1 MINQQ
6 VATAINNHS
15 VIANDR
21 GQANML
27 NLMMNADF
35 MMSVDRMADI
45 MASGKATVPDHLRG
59 NKADCY
65 AVCLQALQWG
75 MNPFPV
81 AQKTHLVRGTLGYEA
96 QLVNAVVVNSGVIKG
111 RFDYEFFG
119 EWDRVLGKITY
130 KTKNQ
135 DGKITEFRQPDWSLD
150 DEKGC
155 GVRVSATLNT
165 GEIRTID
172 LFLSQAR
179 TRNSTLWADDP
190 KQQLAYLGVKRWARL
205 YTPDVIMGV
214 YSVDEL
220 QEEIDITP
228 MGGDDTPPSGQSV
241 TERLAEQAARKR
253 SAQQSARKG
262 NVIEGEAHTV
272 TEATAAGETPAP
284 SSVQNDAPDSPSVQ
298 DVQDMLADLLFRMD
312 ESQSGQEL
320 KQLVEETTD
329 IKKFMTEEQRNQANA
344 VYRRNVERLGL
355 SQKAA

>member
-1 MINQQ
+1 
-6 VATAINNHS
+6 
-15 VIANDR
+15 
-21 GQANML
+21 ML

-81 AQKTHLVRGTLGYEA
+81 AQKTHLVHGTLGYEA

-119 EWDRVLGKITY
+119 DWERVLGKITH
-130 KTKNQ
+130 KTKNK
-135 DGKITEFRQPDWSLD
+135 DGKTTEFRQPDWSLD

-155 GVRVSATLNT
+155 GVCVSATLNT
-165 GEIRTID
+165 GEVRTIE

-190 KQQLAYLGVKRWARL
+190 KQQLAYLAVKRWARL

-253 SAQQSARKG
+253 SAQQAARKG
-262 NVIEGEAHTV
+262 NVIEGEAHSV

-284 SSVQNDAPDSPSVQ
+284 SPVQNDAPDSPSVQ
-298 DVQDMLADLLFRMD
+298 DVQDMLADILFRMD
-312 ESQSGQEL
+312 ESQSGHEL

-344 VYRRNVERLGL
+344 VYRRNVERLSL
-355 SQKAA
+355 RKDAA